1 MKNSFQIEWKTNRYF
16 LNHPLI
22 IVLFTA
28 ENFVSYPLNSINLML
43 VDYRCKDN
51 ALLSFDKNLH

>member
-1 MKNSFQIEWKTNRYF
+1 MIYF

-28 ENFVSYPLNSINLML
+28 ENVVSYPLNSINLML